1 MRVMVKCGAGID
13 VHKRDVVVNCRR
25 VEGKEVDTETR
36 TFGTTTPELLQMS
49 DWLASWGV
57 TDVAMESTGV
67 YWHPV
72 YNLLEGSYTVV
83 VVNAKHIKHVPGRK
97 TDVKDAEWIAELLSY
112 GLLQASFVPEKRQR
126 DMRDLTRYRTKLVQE
141 RAREVNRVQKLLEGA
156 NIKLASVATDVL
168 GVSGRLML
176 EAMIE
181 GDASEKEMA
190 EMAKG
195 RMRSKIPELEKAL
208 TGIVSEHHRF
218 ILGEQLAHID
228 FLDGQ
233 IANISQ
239 EISVRLEKM
248 SQQQLP
254 PAPAAGSG
262 KEEGTEETEEAGTSL
277 TWQTAVELLDTV
289 PGINQRSAEAIL
301 AETGIDMGQFPEDK
315 HLTAWAGL
323 APGNNES
330 GGKRYSGRTRK
341 GNQTLRTT
349 MIQVAHAARRKK
361 GSYASVLYKRLV
373 GRRGKK
379 RAIVAVARSLLV
391 SIYHML
397 THQEAYQDLGS
408 DYFQERR
415 KESKVDYLT
424 RQLSK
429 LGYEVQLMPQLD
441 PIPAG

>member
-1 MRVMVKCGAGID
+1 MRVMVRCGAGID
-13 VHKRDVVVNCRR
+13 VNKRNVVVNCRR
-25 VEGKEVDTETR
+25 VEGKEVETETR
-36 TFGTTTPELLQMS
+36 TYGTTTPELLQMT

-67 YWHPV
+67 YWHAV
-72 YNLLEGSYTVV
+72 YNLLEGSYKVM
-83 VVNAKHIKHVPGRK
+83 VVNAKDIKHVPGRK

-112 GLLQASFVPEKRQR
+112 GLLKASFVPEKPQR
-126 DMRDLTRYRTKLVQE
+126 DVRDLTRYRTKLVQE

-176 EAMIE
+176 AAMIE
-181 GDASEKEMA
+181 GNASEKEMA

-195 RMRSKIPELEKAL
+195 RMRSKLPELEKAL
-208 TGIVSEHHRF
+208 TGIVRDHHRF
-218 ILGEQLAHID
+218 LLGEQLAHID
-228 FLDGQ
+228 FLEGQ

-248 SQQQLP
+248 SQKQP
-254 PAPAAGSG
+254 PTPPGETG
-262 KEEGTEETEEAGTSL
+262 KKESEADSEKPL
-277 TWQTAVELLDTV
+277 TWQAAVELLDTV
-289 PGINQRSAEAIL
+289 PGINQRAAEAIL

-315 HLTAWAGL
+315 NLTAWAGL

-361 GSYASVLYKRLV
+361 GSYASALYKRLV

-379 RAIVAVARSLLV
+379 RAIVAVARSLWV

-397 THQEAYQDLGS
+397 IRQEAYKDLGS
-408 DYFQERR
+408 EYFQERR
-415 KESKVDYLT
+415 KENKVDYLT

-429 LGYEVQLMPQLD
+429 LGYEVQLTPHLD
-441 PIPAG
+441 PAGAG

>member
-13 VHKRDVVVNCRR
+13 VHKKNVVVNCRQ
-25 VEGKEVDTETR
+25 VEGREIETETR
-36 TFGTTTPELLQMS
+36 TFGTTTPELLQMT

-72 YNLLEGSYTVV
+72 YNLLEGSYKVL

-112 GLLQASFVPEKRQR
+112 GLLKASFVPEKPQR

-141 RAREVNRVQKLLEGA
+141 RVREVNRVQKLLKGA

-176 EAMIE
+176 QALIE
-181 GDASEKEMA
+181 GNVDEKEMA

-208 TGIVSEHHRF
+208 TGIVSDHHRF
-218 ILGEQLAHID
+218 MLGEQLAHID
-228 FLDGQ
+228 FMDGQ
-233 IANISQ
+233 IAKISQ

-248 SQQQLP
+248 SQEQQP
-254 PAPAAGSG
+254 PTPT
-262 KEEGTEETEEAGTSL
+262 EGTGKTEVIEDAEESL
-277 TWQTAVELLDTV
+277 TWQAAVELLDTV
-289 PGINQRSAEAIL
+289 PGINQRAAEAIL

-315 HLTAWAGL
+315 NLTAWAGL

-341 GNQTLRTT
+341 GNQALKTT

-361 GSYASVLYKRLV
+361 GSYASALYKRLV

-397 THQEAYQDLGS
+397 TRQETYKDLGS
-408 DYFQERR
+408 EYFQARR

-424 RQLSK
+424 KQLSK

-441 PIPAG
+441 PAPAG

>member
-1 MRVMVKCGAGID
+1 MVRCGAGID
-13 VHKRDVVVNCRR
+13 VHKKNVVVNCRR
-25 VEGKEVDTETR
+25 VEGKEVETETR
-36 TFGTTTPELLQMS
+36 TFGTTTPELLQMT

-57 TDVAMESTGV
+57 TDVSMESTGV

-72 YNLLEGSYTVV
+72 YNLLEGSYTVI
-83 VVNAKHIKHVPGRK
+83 VVNANHIKHVPGRK

-112 GLLQASFVPEKRQR
+112 GLLKASFVPEKPQR

-141 RAREVNRVQKLLEGA
+141 RAREVNRVQKLLEAA

-176 EAMIE
+176 EALIE
-181 GDASEKEMA
+181 GDASEKKMA

-208 TGIVSEHHRF
+208 IGIVSEHHRF
-218 ILGEQLAHID
+218 MLGEQLAHID

-233 IANISQ
+233 ITNVSN
-239 EISVRLEKM
+239 EINVRLEKM
-248 SQQQLP
+248 SQKQP
-254 PAPAAGSG
+254 PTPPGERGEKKLAEDS
-262 KEEGTEETEEAGTSL
+262 EEPL
-277 TWQTAVELLDTV
+277 TWQAAVELLDTV
-289 PGINQRSAEAIL
+289 PGINQRAAEAIL
-301 AETGIDMGQFPEDK
+301 AEIGIDMSQFPADK

-349 MIQVAHAARRKK
+349 MVQVAHAARRKK
-361 GSYASVLYKRLV
+361 GSYASALYKRLV

-397 THQEAYQDLGS
+397 TRQEAYQDLGS
-408 DYFQERR
+408 EYFQERR

-429 LGYEVQLMPQLD
+429 LGYEVQLAPQLY
-441 PIPAG
+441 PAGAG

>member
-13 VHKRDVVVNCRR
+13 VHKKNVLVNCRR
-25 VEGKEVDTETR
+25 VEGKDIETETR
-36 TFGTTTPELLQMS
+36 TFGTKTPELLLMT

-57 TDVAMESTGV
+57 THVAMESTGV

-72 YNLLEGSYTVV
+72 YNLLEGGYEVL

-112 GLLQASFVPEKRQR
+112 GLLKASFVPEKPQR

-176 EAMIE
+176 AALIE
-181 GDASEKEMA
+181 GKADEKTMA
-190 EMAKG
+190 NMAKG
-195 RMRSKIPELEKAL
+195 RMRSKIPALEQAL

-218 ILGEQLAHID
+218 MLGEQLAHID

-233 IANISQ
+233 IANISS

-248 SQQQLP
+248 SQEQQP
-254 PAPAAGSG
+254 PTPPERQDKAEPS
-262 KEEGTEETEEAGTSL
+262 KDNETPL
-277 TWQTAVELLDTV
+277 TWQVAVELLDTV
-289 PGINQRSAEAIL
+289 PGINQRAAEAIL
-301 AETGIDMGQFPEDK
+301 AETGINMSQFPDEK

-349 MIQVAHAARRKK
+349 MVQVAHAARRKQ
-361 GSYASVLYKRLV
+361 GSYASALYKRLV

-397 THQEAYQDLGS
+397 TRQQKYEDLGS
-408 DYFQERR
+408 DYFQKRR
-415 KESKVDYLT
+415 KENKVDYLT
-424 RQLSK
+424 KQLAK
-429 LGYEVQLMPQLD
+429 LGYEVRLAPQLD
-441 PIPAG
+441 PTPAS

>member
-13 VHKRDVVVNCRR
+13 VHKKNVVVNCRR
-25 VEGKEVDTETR
+25 VEGKTLETETR
-36 TFGTTTPELLQMS
+36 TFGTKTPELLLMT

-57 TDVAMESTGV
+57 THVAMESTGV

-72 YNLLEGSYTVV
+72 YNLLEGEYEVL

-112 GLLQASFVPEKRQR
+112 GLLKASFVPEKPQR
-126 DMRDLTRYRTKLVQE
+126 DMRDLTRYRTKMVQE

-176 EAMIE
+176 EALIK
-181 GDASEKEMA
+181 GDVDEKTMA

-195 RMRSKIPELEKAL
+195 RMRAKIPELEKAL
-208 TGIVSEHHRF
+208 TGIVSDHHRF
-218 ILGEQLAHID
+218 MLGEQLTHID
-228 FLDGQ
+228 FLDVQ
-233 IANISQ
+233 IANISS
-239 EISVRLEKM
+239 EISVRLESM
-248 SQQQLP
+248 SQKK
-254 PAPAAGSG
+254 PASTALDDR
-262 KEEGTEETEEAGTSL
+262 EQTEPKKDNETTL
-277 TWQTAVELLDTV
+277 TWTAAVELLDTI
-289 PGINQRSAEAIL
+289 PGINQRAAEAIL
-301 AETGIDMGQFPEDK
+301 AETGINMEQFPNDK

-349 MIQVAHAARRKK
+349 MVQAAQAAVRKK
-361 GSYASVLYKRLV
+361 GSYASALYKRLV

-397 THQEAYQDLGS
+397 VRQQEYEDLGS
-408 DYFQERR
+408 DYFQKRR
-415 KESKVDYLT
+415 KESKVDYFT
-424 RQLSK
+424 KQLAK
-429 LGYEVQLMPQLD
+429 LGYEVRLAPQLD
-441 PIPAG
+441 PAGAG

>member
-1 MRVMVKCGAGID
+1 MRVMVRCGAGID
-13 VHKRDVVVNCRR
+13 VNKRNVVVNCRR
-25 VEGKEVDTETR
+25 VEGKEVETETR
-36 TFGTTTPELLQMS
+36 TYGTTTPELLQMT

-67 YWHPV
+67 YWHAV
-72 YNLLEGSYTVV
+72 YNLLEGSYKVM
-83 VVNAKHIKHVPGRK
+83 VVNAKDIKHVPGRK

-112 GLLQASFVPEKRQR
+112 GLLKASFVPEKPQR
-126 DMRDLTRYRTKLVQE
+126 DVRDLTRYRTKLVQE

-176 EAMIE
+176 AAMIE
-181 GDASEKEMA
+181 GNASEKEMA

-195 RMRSKIPELEKAL
+195 RMRSKLPELEKAL
-208 TGIVSEHHRF
+208 TGIVRDHHRF
-218 ILGEQLAHID
+218 LLGEQLAHID
-228 FLDGQ
+228 FLEGQ

-248 SQQQLP
+248 SQKQP
-254 PAPAAGSG
+254 PTPPGETG
-262 KEEGTEETEEAGTSL
+262 KKESEADSEKPL
-277 TWQTAVELLDTV
+277 TWQAAVELLDTV
-289 PGINQRSAEAIL
+289 PGINQRAAEAIL

-315 HLTAWAGL
+315 NLTAWAGL

-361 GSYASVLYKRLV
+361 GSSASALYKRLV

-379 RAIVAVARSLLV
+379 RAIVAVARSLWV

-397 THQEAYQDLGS
+397 IRQEAYKDLGS
-408 DYFQERR
+408 EYFQERR
-415 KESKVDYLT
+415 KENKVDYLT

-429 LGYEVQLMPQLD
+429 LGYEVQLTPHLD
-441 PIPAG
+441 PAGAG

>member
-13 VHKRDVVVNCRR
+13 VHKKNVLVNCRR
-25 VEGKEVDTETR
+25 VEGKDIETETR
-36 TFGTTTPELLQMS
+36 TFGTKTPELLLMT

-57 TDVAMESTGV
+57 THVAMESTGV

-72 YNLLEGSYTVV
+72 YNLLEGGYEVL

-112 GLLQASFVPEKRQR
+112 GLLKASFVPEKPQR

-156 NIKLASVATDVL
+156 NIKMASVATDVL

-176 EAMIE
+176 AALIE
-181 GDASEKEMA
+181 GKADEKTMA
-190 EMAKG
+190 NMAKG
-195 RMRSKIPELEKAL
+195 RMRSKIPALEQAL

-218 ILGEQLAHID
+218 MLGEQLAHID

-233 IANISQ
+233 IANISS

-248 SQQQLP
+248 SQEQQP
-254 PAPAAGSG
+254 PTPPERQDKAEPS
-262 KEEGTEETEEAGTSL
+262 KDNETPL
-277 TWQTAVELLDTV
+277 TWPVAVELLDTV
-289 PGINQRSAEAIL
+289 PGINQRAAEAIL
-301 AETGIDMGQFPEDK
+301 AETGINMSQFPDEK

-349 MIQVAHAARRKK
+349 MVQVAHAARRKQ
-361 GSYASVLYKRLV
+361 GSYASALYKRLV

-397 THQEAYQDLGS
+397 TRQQKYEDLGS
-408 DYFQERR
+408 DYFQKRR
-415 KESKVDYLT
+415 KENKVDYLT
-424 RQLSK
+424 KQLAK
-429 LGYEVQLMPQLD
+429 LGYEVRLAPQLD
-441 PIPAG
+441 PTPAS

>member
-13 VHKRDVVVNCRR
+13 VHKKNVVVNCRR
-25 VEGKEVDTETR
+25 IENKEIETETR
-36 TFGTTTPELLQMS
+36 TYGTTTPELLEMT

-72 YNLLEGSYTVV
+72 YNLLEGTYNVM

-112 GLLQASFVPEKRQR
+112 GLLKASFVPDKPQR

-176 EAMIE
+176 
-181 GDASEKEMA
+181 DALVGGETDEKEMA

-195 RMRSKIPELEKAL
+195 RMRSKIPDLEKAL
-208 TGIVSEHHRF
+208 TGIVSDHHRF
-218 ILGEQLAHID
+218 MLGQQLTHID
-228 FLDGQ
+228 FLDEQ
-233 IANISQ
+233 IARIGG
-239 EISVRLEKM
+239 EISLRLEKM
-248 SQQQLP
+248 SQMP
-254 PAPAAGSG
+254 PPPPT
-262 KEEGTEETEEAGTSL
+262 KEEGGEKAEETETTETPL
-277 TWQTAVELLDTV
+277 TWQAAVALLDTV

-301 AETGIDMGQFPEDK
+301 AETGIDMNQFPDDK

-341 GNQTLRTT
+341 GNQTLKTT
-349 MIQVAHAARRKK
+349 MIQVAQAARRKK
-361 GSYASVLYKRLV
+361 GSYASALYRRLA

-397 THQEAYQDLGS
+397 TRREAYKDLGS
-408 DYFQERR
+408 EYFQERR

-429 LGYEVQLMPQLD
+429 LGYKVQLEPQLD

>member
-13 VHKRDVVVNCRR
+13 VHKKNVVVNCRR
-25 VEGKEVDTETR
+25 VEGKEVETETR
-36 TFGTTTPELLQMS
+36 TFGTTTPELLQMT
-49 DWLASWGV
+49 DWLASWDV

-72 YNLLEGSYTVV
+72 YNLLEGTYNVM

-112 GLLQASFVPEKRQR
+112 GLLKASFVPEKRQR

-141 RAREVNRVQKLLEGA
+141 RARAVNRVQKLLEGA

-176 EAMIE
+176 KALIE
-181 GDASEKEMA
+181 GNASEKEMA

-218 ILGEQLAHID
+218 MLGEQLAHID
-228 FLDGQ
+228 FLDEQ
-233 IANISQ
+233 IAKVGQ
-239 EISVRLEKM
+239 EISLRLEKM
-248 SQQQLP
+248 SKKPQP
-254 PAPAAGSG
+254 PAPTNDNG
-262 KEEGTEETEEAGTSL
+262 KKERAEDADTPL
-277 TWQTAVELLDTV
+277 TWQVAVELLDSI

-301 AETGIDMGQFPEDK
+301 AETGIDMSQFPDDK

-341 GNQTLRTT
+341 GNQTLKTT
-349 MIQVAHAARRKK
+349 MIQAAQAARRKK
-361 GSYASVLYKRLV
+361 GSYASALYKRLA

-379 RAIVAVARSLLV
+379 TSYRCGGTVVTGQHLSHANS
-391 SIYHML
+391 S
-397 THQEAYQDLGS
+397 GS
-408 DYFQERR
+408 VQGFGQYILPR
-415 KESKVDYLT
+415 KTKREQS
-424 RQLSK
+424 
-429 LGYEVQLMPQLD
+429 
-441 PIPAG
+441 

>member
-13 VHKRDVVVNCRR
+13 VHKKNVVVNCRR
-25 VEGKEVDTETR
+25 VEGKEVETETR
-36 TFGTTTPELLQMS
+36 TYGTTTPELLQMS

-72 YNLLEGSYTVV
+72 YNLLEGSYQVL
-83 VVNAKHIKHVPGRK
+83 VVNAKQIKHVPGRK

-112 GLLQASFVPEKRQR
+112 GLLKASFVPDKPQR
-126 DMRDLTRYRTKLVQE
+126 DLRDLTRYRTKLVQE

-156 NIKLASVATDVL
+156 NIKLASVATDVF

-176 EAMIE
+176 EALIE
-181 GDASEKEMA
+181 GEATEKEMA

-208 TGIVSEHHRF
+208 TGIVSDHHRF
-218 ILGEQLAHID
+218 MLAQQLTHID
-228 FLDGQ
+228 FLDEQ
-233 IANISQ
+233 IAQIGQ
-239 EISVRLEKM
+239 EISGRLEKM
-248 SQQQLP
+248 SQK
-254 PAPAAGSG
+254 PAAPRPTEGSD
-262 KEEGTEETEEAGTSL
+262 KPAKTEEGGAPF
-277 TWQTAVELLDTV
+277 TWQAAVDLLDTI

-301 AETGIDMGQFPEDK
+301 AETGIDMRQFPDDK

-349 MIQVAHAARRKK
+349 MIQAAQAARRKK
-361 GSYASVLYKRLV
+361 GSYASALYKRLV

-397 THQEAYQDLGS
+397 TRGEAYEDLGS

-415 KESKVDYLT
+415 KENKVDYLT
-424 RQLSK
+424 KQLSK
-429 LGYEVQLMPQLD
+429 LGYEVQLTPHLA
-441 PIPAG
+441 PAGAG

>member
-13 VHKRDVVVNCRR
+13 VHKKNVVVNCRR
-25 VEGKEVDTETR
+25 VEGKTIETETR
-36 TFGTTTPELLQMS
+36 TFGTTTAELLTMT

-57 TDVAMESTGV
+57 THVAMESTGV

-72 YNLLEGSYTVV
+72 YNLLEGSYEVF

-112 GLLQASFVPEKRQR
+112 GLLKASFVPEKPQR
-126 DMRDLTRYRTKLVQE
+126 DVRDLTRYRTKLVQE

-156 NIKLASVATDVL
+156 NIKLASVATDIL
-168 GVSGRLML
+168 GVSSRLML
-176 EAMIE
+176 DALITGEA
-181 GDASEKEMA
+181 DEKAMA

-195 RMRSKIPELEKAL
+195 RLRSKIPELEQAL
-208 TGIVSEHHRF
+208 TGIVSDHHRF
-218 ILGEQLAHID
+218 LLGQQLTHID
-228 FLDGQ
+228 FMDEQ
-233 IANISQ
+233 IANISH

-248 SQQQLP
+248 SQEPPQS
-254 PAPAAGSG
+254 PAPVDQDKSEPTVAD
-262 KEEGTEETEEAGTSL
+262 ETPL
-277 TWQTAVELLDTV
+277 TWSVAVELLDTI
-289 PGINQRSAEAIL
+289 PGINQRAAEAIL
-301 AETGIDMGQFPEDK
+301 AETGINMTQFPSDK

-341 GNQTLRTT
+341 GNQTLRTV
-349 MIQVAHAARRKK
+349 MVQAAQAASRKK
-361 GSYASVLYKRLV
+361 GSYASALYNRLA

-397 THQEAYQDLGS
+397 TRQKEYEDLGS

-415 KESKVDYLT
+415 KENKVDYLT
-424 RQLSK
+424 RQLAK
-429 LGYEVQLMPQLD
+429 LGYEVQLAPHPD
-441 PIPAG
+441 PVGAG